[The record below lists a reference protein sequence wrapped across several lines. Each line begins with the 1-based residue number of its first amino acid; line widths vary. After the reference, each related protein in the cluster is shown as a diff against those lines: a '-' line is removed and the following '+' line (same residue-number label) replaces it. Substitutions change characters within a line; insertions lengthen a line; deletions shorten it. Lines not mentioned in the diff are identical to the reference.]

1 MLHLRRKPLE
11 GAGSFGRAV
20 RHPSVAERSHR
31 TETRPKEPTPNDPFF
46 PRNEKEF
53 MLYTSAGRVGS
64 TFVSGG
70 PLVEAVKEWDIRRR
84 ASSAAMGAGQRV
96 GQRWGGGSSVW
107 RFWRFFFGFF
117 RSNAGLKVEGF
128 QIVPEVEREK
138 PEPDQV
144 EPDGGSSYQWGFS
157 LVGVGWTERTDR
169 RATQE

>member
-1 MLHLRRKPLE
+1 MGHPQESELGGDGCGTACGTAVGRRF
-11 GAGSFGRAV
+11 FGLAV
-20 RHPSVAERSHR
+20 LA
-31 TETRPKEPTPNDPFF
+31 
-46 PRNEKEF
+46 
-53 MLYTSAGRVGS
+53 
-64 TFVSGG
+64 
-70 PLVEAVKEWDIRRR
+70 
-84 ASSAAMGAGQRV
+84 
-96 GQRWGGGSSVW
+96 
-107 RFWRFFFGFF
+107 FFFGFF